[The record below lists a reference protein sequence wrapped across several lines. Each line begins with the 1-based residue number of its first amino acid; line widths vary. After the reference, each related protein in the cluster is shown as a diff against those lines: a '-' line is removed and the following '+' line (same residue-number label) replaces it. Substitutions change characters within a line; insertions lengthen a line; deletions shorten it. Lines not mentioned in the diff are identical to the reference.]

1 MPLCIPESPDFT
13 TGSERLVWERL
24 RDGLGPGDLLV
35 ANLRVTDEAKD
46 HELDLL
52 VGLRGHG
59 VVVVEVKGGVVQ
71 HRGDGW
77 RQTSQKGGQE
87 RTIHPVDQARDGKY
101 AVRRFVETHPAWA
114 EGHRTRVL
122 WAHAVVLPYSQ
133 VPQDFSSPDCPRWS
147 LVDRTQMPDLVP
159 ALRSLLDRQQSS
171 CRPPDCDD
179 IAVLADVLRARG
191 MPPQD
196 LLGQAEQHEDHVERL
211 SQQQSVILSATRL
224 LRRVE
229 VRGGAGSGK
238 TWLALEQARRLTVA
252 GERVALVCYSHG
264 LASYLRRHVAT
275 LPRRQRPAYVG
286 EYHELGKLWGAPSGP
301 PESDRTP
308 AAAQFWET
316 ALPETMTRL
325 ARDLPHGHRFD
336 AVVVDEAQD
345 IADTWWPSL
354 LASLRDEEDGGV
366 FAFTDE
372 AQQVFS
378 RYGRPSLQLVPLV
391 LDHNLRNTE
400 PIANVFNPLTSMRMR
415 LLGGEGPAVRF
426 VECSGDE
433 VLDRADDE
441 VDALLGAGWPERDV
455 ALLTTGSRHPEQMA
469 RQEGGHAA
477 YWDSFWD
484 DEQVFY
490 GHVLGFKGLERRAV
504 VLALNERQSRDR
516 SRERLYVGLSR
527 ARDQLVV
534 CGDPDF
540 IETVG
545 GPEVLRRLRG
555 Q

>member
-1 MPLCIPESPDFT
+1 M
-13 TGSERLVWERL
+13 
-24 RDGLGPGDLLV
+24 
-35 ANLRVTDEAKD
+35 
-46 HELDLL
+46 
-52 VGLRGHG
+52 
-59 VVVVEVKGGVVQ
+59 
-71 HRGDGW
+71 
-77 RQTSQKGGQE
+77 
-87 RTIHPVDQARDGKY
+87 
-101 AVRRFVETHPAWA
+101 
-114 EGHRTRVL
+114 
-122 WAHAVVLPYSQ
+122 
-133 VPQDFSSPDCPRWS
+133 
-147 LVDRTQMPDLVP
+147 
-159 ALRSLLDRQQSS
+159 
-171 CRPPDCDD
+171 
-179 IAVLADVLRARG
+179 
-191 MPPQD
+191 
-196 LLGQAEQHEDHVERL
+196 
-211 SQQQSVILSATRL
+211 
-224 LRRVE
+224 
-229 VRGGAGSGK
+229 
-238 TWLALEQARRLTVA
+238 
-252 GERVALVCYSHG
+252 ALVCYSHG

-336 AVVVDEAQD
+336 ALVVDEAQD
-345 IADTWWPSL
+345 FADTWWPSL
-354 LASLRDEEDGGV
+354 VASLRDEEDGGV

-426 VECSGDE
+426 VECIGDE

-455 ALLTTGSRHPEQMA
+455 ALLTTGSRHPEQIA

-504 VLALNERQSRDR
+504 VLALNEREPRDR

-540 IETVG
+540 IERVG

-555 Q
+555 R